1 MKITLIS
8 YFRYLTFPVLL
19 VMLGITTFLLSGY
32 FPWLENFIRS
42 EIFNPLVTLL
52 AGSVV
57 YVLYRKQNDDFKK
70 DAASIILLEIE
81 NAESLLKKAY
91 ASLKIGTNQDEARF
105 LPESNFVMKKES
117 WSRFRHLFV
126 RDLTRVEW
134 EAISEFYDKCM
145 LFDKSIEYN
154 DSFFQKDVEQI
165 RKNA

>member
-70 DAASIILLEIE
+70 DVYYLE
-81 NAESLLKKAY
+81 
-91 ASLKIGTNQDEARF
+91 R
-105 LPESNFVMKKES
+105 
-117 WSRFRHLFV
+117 
-126 RDLTRVEW
+126 
-134 EAISEFYDKCM
+134 
-145 LFDKSIEYN
+145 
-154 DSFFQKDVEQI
+154 
-165 RKNA
+165 